1 MELNNTA
8 VAAIFEALMNVN
20 HYQHQEAREMA
31 EQFIKETREAMQE
44 RLRRDVAE
52 HGPYDD

>member
-8 VAAIFEALMNVN
+8 IAAIFEALMNVN
-20 HYQHQEAREMA
+20 HYQHQEARRMA
-31 EQFIKETREAMQE
+31 EQFINEQRDALQE
-44 RLRRDVAE
+44 RLRRDVME